1 MDKQAIAIHILCSHR
16 TETAILSVYWPHLS
30 CTALGLGSTVFY
42 VPIIQQLF
50 WLGFHYVWNNMRHS
64 GLTNMVFLWHEDVS
78 ESQDPCIVLE
88 DCVEGRP
95 ISRVQSSGQQPLWA
109 ITRSTPIFLP
119 YNPNWALW
127 NRDREL
133 AYHSVV
139 MTIKEVNFLAS
150 FFFTWL

>member
-109 ITRSTPIFLP
+109 ITRSTPIFFHIILIGHSETETGSWHTIQWWWQLKRWTSLP
-119 YNPNWALW
+119 A
-127 NRDREL
+127 
-133 AYHSVV
+133 
-139 MTIKEVNFLAS
+139 I
-150 FFFTWL
+150 FTWL